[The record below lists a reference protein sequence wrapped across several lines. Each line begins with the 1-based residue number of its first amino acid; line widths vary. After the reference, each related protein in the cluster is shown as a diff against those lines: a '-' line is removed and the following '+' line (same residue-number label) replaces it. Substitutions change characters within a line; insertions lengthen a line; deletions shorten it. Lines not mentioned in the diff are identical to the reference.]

1 MIDKLR
7 KIVHNNI
14 AVSELVSCGIWS
26 ITGTLISKLLLFVI
40 WIIVARLLLAEQYG
54 EFSIIRSTTMM
65 FADFV
70 GFSFGIAATKYIAQY
85 ATTDK
90 KRVEKLIGV
99 FLLYS
104 LIIGSFVFV
113 GVFFASEWIC
123 VKLLKAEYLID
134 LLRFSSIIMLVSTL
148 NNSQLGILRGFNLYK
163 TITKINLIQILF
175 SFPVYVCGTYF
186 WGISGAVFAY
196 VIYNL
201 IICLLA
207 QYEIY
212 TYCKKSGIRPS
223 YRNIHKELK
232 LIVNYVFPYVVAMFL
247 TVVAQWYNESRV
259 ASLGSLGFVQL
270 GYYSAVNVIQTM
282 VIGITIM
289 VCIPFVSIMT
299 KYEQQEGGAPL
310 VERLNFLVPLYLSLT
325 VAIPIMMFPEILSLF
340 YGDSFANKEMYTIT
354 VIMISYAILIVY
366 KQSLA
371 RLVAVHEMQWIYLL
385 DSLLL
390 SVLFIVGF
398 KCLFFLGIKGLVLTY
413 FISYVISS
421 CVFTPIYLKK
431 KLMTKD
437 VLKDKLLLILLIC
450 GFLALISYFV
460 LENIYIRLVLM
471 FVLALLILCQIK
483 NKLKICR

>member
-196 VIYNL
+196 VIYNV

-207 QYEIY
+207 QYEIF
-212 TYCKKSGIRPS
+212 TYCKKSGVRPS
-223 YRNIHKELK
+223 YRNLHKELK
-232 LIVNYVFPYVVAMFL
+232 LIFNYVFPYFVAMFL
-247 TVVAQWYNESRV
+247 TIVAQWYNESMV
-259 ASLGSLGFVQL
+259 ASLGSSGFVQL

-282 VIGITIM
+282 VIGITVM
-289 VCIPFVSIMT
+289 VCVPFVSIMA
-299 KYEQQEGGAPL
+299 KYDRQEGGAF
-310 VERLNFLVPLYLSLT
+310 VEKLNFLVPLYLSLI

-340 YGDSFANKEMYTIT
+340 YGHSFANKGMYTIT
-354 VIMISYAILIVY
+354 VIMISYTILIVY

-398 KCLFFLGIKGLVLTY
+398 KYLCFLGIKGLALTY
-413 FISYVISS
+413 FISYIISS
-421 CVFTPIYLKK
+421 CVFTPIYLRR

-437 VLKDKLLLILLIC
+437 VLKDKILLILLVC
-450 GFLALISYFV
+450 GFLALGSYFV

-471 FVLALLILCQIK
+471 FVLVLLMLCQIK